1 MRMKAYTAA
10 TAEEALRQIQRE
22 LGDDALVV
30 ATETDG
36 SGVRVVVAIESGPE
50 LPESVLGPQLELVSD
65 EEEDDGPFSR
75 PAQGPRFGRG
85 APPPESD
92 ALARVLAFHSLPPM
106 LAARLEEG
114 GRLGRRAP
122 SDSVGVTL
130 ARRLAGSFR
139 FAPIAA
145 RSAQTPILMV
155 GPHASGKTLALAK
168 LAAQAALE
176 GTAVRIVSTD
186 RSSAGGVP
194 ALSAF
199 AQILGVPFDVAERP
213 EDVQRFAL
221 GKLRGT
227 LLLID
232 TASADPNDEAQIAAL
247 ARLCVAVGGE
257 PVLTLPAGLDVAE
270 SAEIA
275 EAFSRVGCT
284 RIVPTRIDVARR
296 MGGLLAAAAAGTYAF
311 AEASASAS
319 PADPL
324 EALDA
329 ERFARI
335 LVAASGSRA
344 ARNTEAVS

>member
-10 TAEEALRQIQRE
+10 TAEDAIRQIQRE

-36 SGVRVVVAIESGPE
+36 AGVRVVVAIESGPE
-50 LPESVLGPQLELVSD
+50 IPEPTFAPQLVADADD
-65 EEEDDGPFSR
+65 EDFVPPDI
-75 PAQGPRFGRG
+75 GPRFGRG
-85 APPPESD
+85 APPPEGD
-92 ALARVLAFHSLPPM
+92 ALAKVLSFHSLPPM

-114 GRLGRRAP
+114 GKLGRRANG
-122 SDSVGVTL
+122 DSVGAAL

-139 FAPIAA
+139 FAPLAM
-145 RSAQTPILMV
+145 RETSTPILMV
-155 GPHASGKTLALAK
+155 GPPASGKTLALAK

-186 RSSAGGVP
+186 RNSAGGVP

-232 TASADPNDEAQIAAL
+232 TAAADPNDPAQIAAL
-247 ARLCVAVGGE
+247 ARLSVAVGGE
-257 PVLTLPAGLDVAE
+257 PVLTMPAGLDVAE

-275 EAFSRVGCT
+275 EAFSRAGCT
-284 RIVPTRIDVARR
+284 RLVPTRIDIARR

-335 LVAASGSRA
+335 LVAAAGPRA